1 MNVEYIIFR
10 LLIVPGVYKESRKIN
25 NLPNVDICYLQFTYS
40 EHFEILFFSFSVE
53 YAWLKFPFVETFN
66 LVNIEYI

>member
-40 EHFEILFFSFSVE
+40 EYFEILFFSFSVE
-53 YAWLKFPFVETFN
+53 YA
-66 LVNIEYI
+66 